1 MRAFS
6 IFLSLACVFSIFTA
20 SKALSSTEPLVI
32 GIDADLSAVAVE
44 GGIAITRGSV
54 ELNALLA
61 VKIEKTQA
69 SERKI
74 ESARMN
80 RLPKC

>member
-1 MRAFS
+1 
-6 IFLSLACVFSIFTA
+6 
-20 SKALSSTEPLVI
+20 
-32 GIDADLSAVAVE
+32 
-44 GGIAITRGSV
+44 SV